1 MYFKGNETIYSQIAE
16 KIKKKIFSGEYPC
29 GTRLP
34 AIRDL
39 CGLFGYE
46 TVSQEGVE
54 ADDLLASTVEK
65 LKPLGGTITV
75 VSADKDF
82 AQLVCPRVRQLLP
95 PNSRDKNWTPL
106 DPIGVKSKFG
116 VPPAQIPAFLAI
128 VGDSADNIPGIPGAG
143 PKTAAKWLK
152 DYGDIDAIIRRHDW
166 LKPEKF
172 RAVIRESEALLRRN
186 LELVTLKTDFEV
198 ELPSQKAP
206 DFPELVKFLEEM
218 EMKKSLVNLR
228 KFAKDFYKIDL

>member
-1 MYFKGNETIYSQIAE
+1 MG
-16 KIKKKIFSGEYPC
+16 
-29 GTRLP
+29 
-34 AIRDL
+34 
-39 CGLFGYE
+39 
-46 TVSQEGVE
+46 
-54 ADDLLASTVEK
+54 
-65 LKPLGGTITV
+65 
-75 VSADKDF
+75 
-82 AQLVCPRVRQLLP
+82 
-95 PNSRDKNWTPL
+95 
-106 DPIGVKSKFG
+106 
-116 VPPAQIPAFLAI
+116 PAQIPAFLAI

-172 RAVIRESEALLRRN
+172 RTVIKESEALLRRN

-228 KFAKDFYKIDL
+228 KFAKDFYNIDL